1 MITFNEALIALGGG
15 VLIGL
20 SATLL
25 LAMNGRVA
33 GISGILEKVLPPQS
47 EDARWRMAFLISM
60 VVTGIALSPAL
71 PEAYTTI
78 DRPILLVVLAGLLV
92 GYGTRLGNGCTS
104 GHGVCGMARFSKR
117 SFAAVGMFLMT
128 GIITATV
135 VGQLL
140 GGV

>member
-1 MITFNEALIALGGG
+1 MITLSEVLTALGGG
-15 VLIGL
+15 ILIGL
-20 SATLL
+20 SATIL

>member
-1 MITFNEALIALGGG
+1 MITLSEALIALGGG

-20 SATLL
+20 SATIL

-78 DRPILLVVLAGLLV
+78 ERPILLVVLAGLLV

>member
-1 MITFNEALIALGGG
+1 MITTNEAMIALGGG

-20 SATLL
+20 SATIL
-25 LAMNGRVA
+25 LAINGRVA

-60 VVTGIALSPAL
+60 VVTGVALSPAL

>member
-1 MITFNEALIALGGG
+1 MITLSEVLTALGGG
-15 VLIGL
+15 ILIGL
-20 SATLL
+20 SATIL

-47 EDARWRMAFLISM
+47 EDARWRMAFLVSM

-135 VGQLL
+135 AGQLL

>member
-1 MITFNEALIALGGG
+1 MITFNEALLALGGG

>member
-1 MITFNEALIALGGG
+1 MITFTEALVALGGG
-15 VLIGL
+15 ILIGL
-20 SATLL
+20 SATIL

>member
-1 MITFNEALIALGGG
+1 MITLSEVLTALGGG
-15 VLIGL
+15 ILIGL
-20 SATLL
+20 SATIL

-117 SFAAVGMFLMT
+117 SFAAVGMFRMT

>member
-1 MITFNEALIALGGG
+1 MITLSEALIALGGG

-20 SATLL
+20 SATIL

-78 DRPILLVVLAGLLV
+78 DRPIFLVVLAGLLV

>member
-1 MITFNEALIALGGG
+1 MITLSEVLTALGGG
-15 VLIGL
+15 ILIGL
-20 SATLL
+20 SATIL

-60 VVTGIALSPAL
+60 IVTGIALSPAL

>member
-1 MITFNEALIALGGG
+1 MITSNEAMIALGGG

-20 SATLL
+20 SATIL

-47 EDARWRMAFLISM
+47 EDARWRMAFLVSM
-60 VVTGIALSPAL
+60 VVTGIALSPVL

-78 DRPILLVVLAGLLV
+78 DRPIFLVILAGLLV

>member
-1 MITFNEALIALGGG
+1 MITFDEILTALGGG

-20 SATLL
+20 SATIL

-60 VVTGIALSPAL
+60 IVTGVALSPAL

-78 DRPILLVVLAGLLV
+78 DRPILLVALAGLLV

>member
-1 MITFNEALIALGGG
+1 MITTSEAMIALGGG

-20 SATLL
+20 SATIL

-60 VVTGIALSPAL
+60 IVTGIAFSPVL

-78 DRPILLVVLAGLLV
+78 DRPIFLVILAGLLV
-92 GYGTRLGNGCTS
+92 GYGTRLSNGCTS

>member
-1 MITFNEALIALGGG
+1 MVTFDEILTALGGG

-20 SATLL
+20 SAPIL

-47 EDARWRMAFLISM
+47 EDARWRMAFLVSM
-60 VVTGIALSPAL
+60 IVTGVALSPAL

-78 DRPILLVVLAGLLV
+78 DRPILLVALAGLLV

>member
-15 VLIGL
+15 VLIGF
-20 SATLL
+20 SATIL

>member
-1 MITFNEALIALGGG
+1 MITLSEALIALGGG

-20 SATLL
+20 SATIL

>member
-1 MITFNEALIALGGG
+1 MITLSEVLTALGGG
-15 VLIGL
+15 ILIGL
-20 SATLL
+20 SATIL

-135 VGQLL
+135 AGQLL

>member
-1 MITFNEALIALGGG
+1 MITFTEALIALGGG

-20 SATLL
+20 SATIL